1 MPVIIAPPLKMSV
14 EQRAALEQMAR
25 SESLPFRKVRQARGL
40 LLAADGVANE
50 ATARE
55 VGVSSNTVRAWRK
68 RFFEDGVGG
77 GGGDPSGS
85 GTSPGDQPGG
95 GGTDRFGHVGYPPCG
110 RVDALVDQDDGSPAR
125 GGKGHRG
132 SYLESAGVATVE
144 DRDVQAAL
152 MILVLRRNWWTWWV
166 CT

>member
-1 MPVIIAPPLKMSV
+1 MPVIIAPPLEMSV
-14 EQRAALEQMAR
+14 AQRSALEQIAR
-25 SESLPFRKVRQARGL
+25 SESLPFRRVRQARGL

-50 ATARE
+50 ETARR

-68 RFFEDGVGG
+68 RFTEDGVEG

-95 GGTDRFGHVGYPPCG
+95 GGTDSFGHVGYPPGG
-110 RVDALVDQDDGSPAR
+110 RVDALVDQDDCGPSR

-132 SYLESAGVATVE
+132 PYLESAGTATLAN
-144 DRDVQAAL
+144 RDVQAAL
-152 MILVLRRNWWTWWV
+152 MILVLRRSWWTWWV